1 MTGLNRPA
9 RKDPE
14 RAVLAHEHE
23 SARRPVG
30 EGMYHDAIRLAAD
43 VADPKIDPPLQTKAT
58 RMTAVQVCRSRSA
71 CVLMKPSD
79 SRRQV
84 SSYRRSF
91 CDRKNSIATLRACAS
106 VALQLLFRSGQTV
119 PPIPTVASATA
130 ATTLRVLSTVPWRH
144 GRSQP
149 LRAR

>member
-1 MTGLNRPA
+1 
-9 RKDPE
+9 
-14 RAVLAHEHE
+14 
-23 SARRPVG
+23 
-30 EGMYHDAIRLAAD
+30 
-43 VADPKIDPPLQTKAT
+43 
-58 RMTAVQVCRSRSA
+58 MTAVQVCRSRSA

-79 SRRQV
+79 STRHV
-84 SSYRRSF
+84 TSYRRSF

-130 ATTLRVLSTVPWRH
+130 ATTTPNAVHRAMGARS
-144 GRSQP
+144 SQP